1 MFFYFISS
9 ADLFSIPF
17 YCILFYFISNR
28 FDSIESDL
36 LCCSVFQFLI
46 SFSFLLFCLNSFVM
60 NVSLTHTYTD
70 TNTHARTRTHTYIW
84 MYVSSYASY
93 ILLRKDVSEELYS
106 SNCIISYL
114 IWLDKIIMIILLL
127 WYYLYAITIHWI
139 MIVIV
144 IVIVVV
150 IICNESMYISSCLV
164 LSWFSLALSWV
175 ILSWVYLSD

>member
-36 LCCSVFQFLI
+36 LSCSVFQFLI

-60 NVSLTHTYTD
+60 NVFLTHTYTD

-93 ILLRKDVSEELYS
+93 ILLRKDVSEALYS

-114 IWLDKIIMIILLL
+114 IWLDKIITIMLSL

-144 IVIVVV
+144 IVVVIV
-150 IICNESMYISSCLV
+150 IICNESLYILFRLV
-164 LSWFSLALSWV
+164 LFFSSLESSWLDLTWVALV
-175 ILSWVYLSD
+175 